1 VKRILVVDDS
11 PTLRRMVI
19 AALRGLPDTVFLE
32 AGNGLEAIERLAIE
46 PVNLMVLDLNMP
58 EMNGIDTIRFLRA
71 HPSYRQL
78 PVMILSTRG
87 DEDSRRKALD
97 LGANSYSTKPF
108 VPGAFASEVCRL
120 LGASCW

>member
-1 VKRILVVDDS
+1 
-11 PTLRRMVI
+11 MVI

-120 LGASCW
+120 LGASC